1 MKEVVLVESNKVWRA
16 YCENRTKL
24 FRGETLQLA
33 AFGTEEEVVYKVGL
47 AEKGDEIFFLI
58 NNERRKVE
66 GFAQMNVQAEEIYE
80 ECRGLLE
87 EEDVEEPLDDDIYY
101 CTNPD
106 CPTGGGL
113 VKYPIKGFY
122 GECYCPDCGE
132 ELSVGYEDLTEDRLL
147 VITRRLLQAVID
159 LESDETIKEYGSI
172 QDYLSTEYGISE
184 TDYEEITGV
193 LL

>member
-33 AFGTEEEVVYKVGL
+33 AFGTEEEVIYKVGL
-47 AEKGDEIFFLI
+47 AEKGDDIFFLI
-58 NNERRKVE
+58 NNVRRKVE
-66 GFAQMNVQAEEIYE
+66 GLAQMNVQAEEIYE

-113 VKYPIKGFY
+113 VKYPMKGFG

-147 VITRRLLQAVID
+147 VIARRLLQAVID
-159 LESDETIKEYGSI
+159 LESDEIIKEYGSI

>member
-33 AFGTEEEVVYKVGL
+33 AFGTEEEVIYKVGL
-47 AEKGDEIFFLI
+47 AEKGDDIFFLI
-58 NNERRKVE
+58 NNVRRKVE
-66 GFAQMNVQAEEIYE
+66 GLAQLNDQAEEIYE
-80 ECRGLLE
+80 ECRGFLE

-106 CPTGGGL
+106 CPTGGGF
-113 VKYPIKGFY
+113 VKYPIKGFG

-147 VITRRLLQAVID
+147 TITRRLLQAVID
-159 LESDETIKEYGSI
+159 LESDEIIKEYSSI
-172 QDYLSTEYGISE
+172 QDYLATEYGISE

-193 LL
+193 TL